1 MISLVTLINAK
12 NAKKLLFLNKFA
24 QSALVFTPNCTSIKV
39 ISTKTIYI
47 VLKHSINLTNDTF
60 TRLINNNSK
69 NNYFIQIRKMAEAKE
84 EKEAKTGKKPSKFKM
99 FYRQYGPSFLVIHLA
114 TVVAWIY
121 LFFLI
126 SKQ

>member
-39 ISTKTIYI
+39 ISTK
-47 VLKHSINLTNDTF
+47 TNDTF